1 MKRLLLFAL
10 IAAAAWYGWKHHDE
24 LRSHG
29 AHEIVVVNHS
39 GRTLERIRIAVAGQE
54 FAVETLAPD
63 ASKVLP
69 MHSEQDG
76 EFVLYWNVHGVDGER
91 HWSGG
96 GFTHGP
102 VLMRHRLEF
111 VDGNA
116 VVWNSEE
123 IAGKTPRAP

>member
-29 AHEIVVVNHS
+29 A
-39 GRTLERIRIAVAGQE
+39 
-54 FAVETLAPD
+54 VETLAPD

-69 MHSEQDG
+69 MRSEQDG
-76 EFVLYWNVHGVDGER
+76 EFVLYWSVHGVDGDR

>member
-1 MKRLLLFAL
+1 MKRLLLIAL
-10 IAAAAWYGWKHHDE
+10 VAAAAWYGWKHHDE
-24 LRSHG
+24 LRLHG
-29 AHEIVVVNHS
+29 THEIVVVNHS
-39 GRTLERIRIAVAGQE
+39 GRAVERVRIAVAGQE
-54 FAVETLAPD
+54 FAVEALEPN

-69 MHSEQDG
+69 MRSEQDG
-76 EFVLYWNVHGVDGER
+76 EFVLFWNVRGVEGDK

-111 VDGNA
+111 VDGNG

-123 IAGKTPRAP
+123 IAGRTPRAP

>member
-24 LRSHG
+24 LRMHG
-29 AHEIVVVNHS
+29 AHEIVVVNHT
-39 GRTLERIRIAVAGQE
+39 GAALERVRIAVAGQE
-54 FAVETLAPD
+54 FAIEALEPG

-69 MHSEQDG
+69 MRSEQDG
-76 EFVLYWNVHGVDGER
+76 EFVLNWNVRGTEGDK

-102 VLMRHRLEF
+102 VPMRHHLEF
-111 VDGNA
+111 VDGNG
-116 VVWNSEE
+116 VVWDSEP
-123 IAGKTPRAP
+123 IPGRTPRAP